1 MWDMISEPEAHISS
15 YIYFSFSFSFLSKGL
30 ESLEETLQFGYLS
43 ILRKK
48 KPPLPQFFNSVC
60 TGKITVSLKLIL
72 GAPYLTDM

>member
-15 YIYFSFSFSFLSKGL
+15 YIYFSFSFLSKGL

-60 TGKITVSLKLIL
+60 TGKISVSLKLIL